1 MDRKT
6 FYEKIIYGGVTA
18 EEYRKVIP
26 TMTAGNKHLYH
37 AIIRL
42 CIIVNFVFMILSL
55 APIKTGFGQSS
66 PFMYIIFASIFG
78 VLAII
83 NNGLSESKVRATLLT
98 SYATLTTVFLMTIL
112 YGPVFNS
119 KIPSISFIVLL
130 FSLPM
135 FITDTPIRVILFTTI
150 MTIIF
155 LCVSFT
161 AKTSDIFEIDL
172 AYAITASIL
181 SDIVA
186 IYMQCLKINQFI
198 MLYDLKEQRDR
209 DGLTKCYVKEVGIAK
224 IRERLLKKSKAVR
237 PLLVI
242 DIDNFKSINDTKGH
256 LIGDVALTAVGKSI
270 RFEFGDKAIIAR
282 FGGDEFIV
290 FFTSSI
296 TKKQIEAS
304 VATIKHQVQLECS
317 SLLEL
322 DITFSCGVAF
332 FPYDGDNYDS
342 LFSNAD
348 KALYAAK
355 KSGKDRICY
364 YEE

>member
-6 FYEKIIYGGVTA
+6 FFEKIIYGGVTA

-26 TMTAGNKHLYH
+26 AMAAGNKHLYH
-37 AIIRL
+37 AITRL

-55 APIKTGFGQSS
+55 APFKTGFGQSS

-78 VLAII
+78 VLAVI
-83 NNGLSESKVRATLLT
+83 NNGLSESKVKATLLT

-161 AKTSDIFEIDL
+161 AKASDIFEIDL

-256 LIGDVALTAVGKSI
+256 LIGDVALTAVGKAI
-270 RFEFGDKAIIAR
+270 RCEFGNEAIIAR

-290 FFTSSI
+290 FITTST
-296 TKKQIEAS
+296 TKSKIAES
-304 VATIKHQVQLECS
+304 VATIKRQVQLECN
-317 SLLEL
+317 SLLDL

-355 KSGKDRICY
+355 KSGKNRICY